1 MRSMSRGWESRTE
14 KFRRAVAE
22 ASVDSPR
29 ATTSNDDNPQLESVR
44 TRSILGLGISCLLA
58 LTSLLL
64 FLRYG
69 TFLYQPDVQWRPVV
83 SYGTVLGGSL
93 YLTWYVTRR
102 TNRSRARTAVLSAF
116 FLACVLSVI
125 GATTQLVIDGRP
137 VLNTSTEKRA
147 HDIVQD
153 LYSDVLAMSR
163 ADELLAKT
171 DADARAH
178 FNSYE
183 PASKEIQ
190 QIANKW
196 ARADLG
202 DLPDPALIE
211 VVQHVKNAA
220 SIGSQALDLRLQSIT
235 EPDSRT
241 TTAYQQY
248 RSDFIAET
256 LAGAAKLKP
265 LAELYRVD
273 ILPGGGE

>member
-1 MRSMSRGWESRTE
+1 MSRGWVSRTDD
-14 KFRRAVAE
+14 FRRAVAE
-22 ASVDSPR
+22 ASADSPR
-29 ATTSNDDNPQLESVR
+29 TDGGQHLEDSRPRSV
-44 TRSILGLGISCLLA
+44 LGLVVSCLITLA
-58 LTSLLL
+58 ALIL

-69 TFLYQPDVQWRPVV
+69 TFLYQPDVEWRSVV
-83 SYGTVLGGSL
+83 SSGTVLGGSL
-93 YLTWYVTRR
+93 YLTWHVSRR
-102 TNRSRARTAVLSAF
+102 SIAGRLRAATLSVF
-116 FLACVLSVI
+116 FLACALAVI
-125 GATTQLVIDGRP
+125 GATTQLVIDGQP
-137 VLNTSTEKRA
+137 VLNTSSQKQA
-147 HDIVQD
+147 HDTVQE
-153 LYSDVLAMSR
+153 LYYDVLSMSR
-163 ADELLAKT
+163 ADELLAMT

-178 FNSYE
+178 YNSYE

-196 ARADLG
+196 SRMSLG

-265 LAELYRVD
+265 LADTYRVD
-273 ILPGGGE
+273 IMPGGGE